1 MRVDVGAL
9 VAAKRRQSEIA
20 ALCHFNGQGRG
31 RRHSKENFHAAGGRL
46 LHHFVGGA
54 GTHKKRAVEFFRTR
68 SAAKKLIERHMP
80 ADIFASERDR
90 AVVSQPDSRVRAARE
105 TSELFGL
112 SDTGQTRAV
121 VL

>member
-1 MRVDVGAL
+1 
-9 VAAKRRQSEIA
+9 
-20 ALCHFNGQGRG
+20 
-31 RRHSKENFHAAGGRL
+31 
-46 LHHFVGGA
+46 
-54 GTHKKRAVEFFRTR
+54 
-68 SAAKKLIERHMP
+68 MP

-90 AVVSQPDSRVRAARE
+90 TVVSQPDSRVRAARE